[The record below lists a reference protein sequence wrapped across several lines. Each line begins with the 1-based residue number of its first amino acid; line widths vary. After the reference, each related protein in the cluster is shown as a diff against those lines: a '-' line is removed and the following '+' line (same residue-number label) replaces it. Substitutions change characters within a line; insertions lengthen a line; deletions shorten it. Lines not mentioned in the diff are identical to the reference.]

1 MLVFSSG
8 AGVDGAKGAL
18 TALFWAVA
26 ALLVTALL
34 LFAAFLALPAFL
46 AGAFLALPAFLAGA
60 FLAAVF
66 LAAFFVVFFAP
77 DFFVPDLADFLVD
90 FFAATLRD
98 RAFAALF
105 FFEPLAPP
113 FRAPLA
119 FLLLFLAAM
128 SCPLLRFRLDF
139 AQRSKITSRCPRT
152 FKTKRIYVCY
162 SLFHVL
168 GVSCA
173 YVRKLCG
180 ARFKP

>member
-1 MLVFSSG
+1 MFSSV

-18 TALFWAVA
+18 TALFWVLA

-46 AGAFLALPAFLAGA
+46 AGAFLA
-60 FLAAVF
+60 AVF
-66 LAAFFVVFFAP
+66 FAAFFVVFFAE

-105 FFEPLAPP
+105 FFEPFAPP
-113 FRAPLA
+113 LRAPLA

-139 AQRSKITSRCPRT
+139 AQRSKITSGCPRT

-162 SLFHVL
+162 SLFHAL